1 MTSHSWSGS
10 AFPVAARDCC
20 PHFGQPR
27 ATLWKAGLLGLV
39 GTLCTSMSAIC
50 GRLCI
55 RGDPHKV
62 EVRLRLD
69 DQRAGRVRG
78 CVGSHV
84 QGRVGGWPRRKTNC
98 RLIAYS
104 GLLFPALTVVGLPV
118 STASFEHG
126 HDDDGVCGRH
136 LGQAF
141 GHQKIGWIR
150 HRNVPVLTSLSMAT
164 RTALACLMNW
174 ISSGFLPRPDRLPH
188 GSRGFSRPGGRC
200 GL

>member
-84 QGRVGGWPRRKTNC
+84 QGRVGGWLRRWTNC
-98 RLIAYS
+98 GMIAYS

-150 HRNVPVLTSLSMAT
+150 HRNVYVRWIDVHPCWRKIVAKLPSFCCFDFQSGGMPDGAQSPV
-164 RTALACLMNW
+164 W
-174 ISSGFLPRPDRLPH
+174 IPFVL
-188 GSRGFSRPGGRC
+188 
-200 GL
+200 